1 QRQRFLQAALLNLHR
16 QGLHQALDVPERRLD
31 EELGILDRNS
41 LDRRLRAVLAGE
53 PPIQAAV
60 VVCAIDDY
68 PALARTYSEQEARFC
83 LQTVARTAQRLVT
96 GSGDFV
102 ARRGPQTLA
111 LVLTGGN
118 TFDALQ
124 LAERLRRQIEALG
137 IPHFG

>member
-1 QRQRFLQAALLNLHR
+1 LWGTPVGSQALLLFVSFLALLLLSSYLGERAQRQRFLQAALLNLHR

-102 ARRGPQTLA
+102 A
-111 LVLTGGN
+111 
-118 TFDALQ
+118 
-124 LAERLRRQIEALG
+124 
-137 IPHFG
+137 